1 MEQKPLP
8 IGIDNFEMLITRGYY
23 FVDKTL
29 LIKDLLDNKASV
41 NLFTRPRRFGKT
53 LNISMLR
60 YYFEDRR
67 DELTGEKI
75 DNSYLFE
82 GLNIESA
89 GEKYTKDIGKYP
101 VINLS
106 LKSAKQ
112 GSLDLAFQCIREEI
126 SNEFKRHKYIIESDV
141 LKAEK
146 EHFMK
151 IVNND
156 KDMSLYST
164 SLKFLSDCLNKYHNK
179 KVIILIDGYD
189 VPLENSF
196 FRGFYQEMID
206 FLRSLFES
214 ALKTNTSIEFSVITG
229 CLRISK
235 ESIFTGL
242 NNLKIISILDD
253 RYAEH
258 FGFTDEEVRKIC
270 EDYNIEQKYDT
281 IKEWFN
287 GYIFGETNVYNP
299 WSVMQY
305 VDDLKA
311 NINKLPMSYWANT
324 SSNSIVKRLIE
335 RADDST
341 KGEIEALIE
350 GKTIEKIVH
359 DDITYDEIYDTMD
372 NLWNFMFFTGY
383 FKKISERM
391 DPDTQD
397 RFIKLAIPNLE
408 VKYIFRTKILKW
420 FDENIKSEN
429 LSHLYTAVIKGDVE
443 TFQKEVNRLLRKTI
457 IYGNKERISCR
468 NADYTAKLNT
478 RKAVYVYE
486 NFYHGFILGILSHMD
501 GYIVKSNRES
511 GDGRSDIYIKPLS
524 IFDRAVIIEMKV
536 CDKPKELF
544 TKPQDALQQIEDK
557 KYAYELNEGGYEDI
571 IKYGMAFYRKDCLVK
586 IKE

>member
-23 FVDKTL
+23 FIDKTL
-29 LIKDLLDNKASV
+29 LIKDLLDNKAAV

-53 LNISMLR
+53 LNISMLQ
-60 YYFEDRR
+60 YYLEDRR
-67 DELTGEKI
+67 DEFTGEKI

-82 GLNIESA
+82 GLNIKAE
-89 GEKYTKDIGKYP
+89 GEKYTKDMGKYP

-112 GSLDLAFQCIREEI
+112 RSLDLAFQCIREEI

-156 KDMSLYST
+156 KDMSLYIT
-164 SLKFLSDCLNKYHNK
+164 ALKFLSNCLNKYHNE
-179 KVIILIDGYD
+179 KVIILIDEYD
-189 VPLENSF
+189 VPLENAF
-196 FRGFYQEMID
+196 FEGFYNEMIS
-206 FLRSLFES
+206 FIRSLFES
-214 ALKTNTSIEFSVITG
+214 ALKTNPSLEFSVITG

-258 FGFTDEEVRKIC
+258 FGFTDEEVVKIC
-270 EDYNIEQKYDT
+270 DDYNMQHKYET
-281 IKEWFN
+281 IKQWFN

-311 NINKLPMSYWANT
+311 NINKLPKSYWANT
-324 SSNSIVKRLIE
+324 SSNSIVKSLIE
-335 RADDST
+335 RADDIT
-341 KGEIEALIE
+341 KGEIEDLIE
-350 GKTIEKIVH
+350 GKTIEKPVH
-359 DDITYDEIYDTMD
+359 EDITYEDVYDNLD

-391 DPDTQD
+391 DENTQEN
-397 RFIKLAIPNLE
+397 FVELAIPNLE

-420 FDENIKSEN
+420 FNEKIKNED
-429 LSHLYTAVIKGDVE
+429 LSILYTSIIKGEVDV
-443 TFQKEVNRLLRKTI
+443 FQREVNRLLKKTI
-457 IYGNKERISCR
+457 SFND
-468 NADYTAKLNT
+468 A
-478 RKAVYVYE
+478 YE
-486 NFYHGFILGILSHMD
+486 NFYHGFMIGLLSHMD

-511 GDGRSDIYIKPLS
+511 GDGRCDIYIKPLS
-524 IFDRAVIIEMKV
+524 IFDKAVIIEMKV

-557 KYAYELNEGGYEDI
+557 KYEYELNESGYEDI
-571 IKYGMAFYRKDCLVK
+571 IKYGMAFYRKDCIIK

>member
-29 LIKDLLDNKASV
+29 LIKDLLDNKAAV

-53 LNISMLR
+53 LNISMLQ

-106 LKSAKQ
+106 LKSSKQ
-112 GSLDLAFQCIREEI
+112 GSLDLAVQCIREEI

-141 LKAEK
+141 LKSEK

-156 KDMSLYST
+156 KDMSLYIT
-164 SLKFLSDCLNKYHNK
+164 ALKFLSDCLNKYHNK
-179 KVIILIDGYD
+179 KVIILIDEYD

-214 ALKTNTSIEFSVITG
+214 ALKTNTSLEFSVITG

-270 EDYNIEQKYDT
+270 EDYNIEQKYET

-324 SSNSIVKRLIE
+324 SSNSIVKSLIE
-335 RADDST
+335 RADDIT

-457 IYGNKERISCR
+457 SFND
-468 NADYTAKLNT
+468 A
-478 RKAVYVYE
+478 YE

-511 GDGRSDIYIKPLS
+511 GDGGSDIYIKPLS
-524 IFDRAVIIEMKV
+524 IFDGAVIIEMKV

-544 TKPQDALQQIEDK
+544 TKSDVALNQIDDM
-557 KYAYELNEGGYEDI
+557 KYEYELNEEGYEDV
-571 IKYGMAFYRKDCLVK
+571 IKYGLAFYRKDCLIK
-586 IKE
+586 IKD